1 MSDRASTADTVYL
14 GGRVWPGG
22 PAPSGTP
29 SASTDSPSTV
39 PSTTG
44 PTALATAAGRV
55 LALGSDQE
63 MRELAGPGTAVVG
76 LGGRRVVPGLID
88 GHLHAVRAGLT
99 WGSELH
105 WDGVRDL
112 ATALASIG
120 DAAKRAA
127 PGEWIRVV
135 GGWHPQQFAQAR
147 EPTRAELD
155 EVAADHPVYLQ
166 ALYEFAILNSAAIR
180 SCGLDRVAGDVPGG
194 SVDRDPGTGEPTGR
208 VRGMGAFTFC
218 LQAAGVPGP
227 LQQRQSTAAMVAE
240 LHASGLTG
248 AVDVGGLGLT
258 PESYDPLFELW
269 RRRELSLRMRLF
281 LSAGH
286 AGQEYGEVDAW
297 LRHAH
302 SRFGDEMLQVTGIGE
317 VVHFGCHDFE
327 GLETFAVSDESA
339 AELGRITRRIAQRGW
354 PVNIHAVCDETVTR
368 ILDAWESVN
377 SEVPV
382 APLRFSISHA
392 DRISARNVSRLRAL
406 GAGVVIDDRQA
417 FKAGASAAA
426 WGGDHTLAS
435 VPPVADLLAAGIPVA
450 AGTDATRASS
460 YNPWLS
466 LWWLTGGTSLDG
478 VRRRDAAHLATRE
491 QALRWYT
498 AGSAWL
504 SFEEADRGHLRP
516 GARADLAVLSDD
528 YFAVPADRIPAIRSE
543 LTVVGGRVVHSA
555 GTLA

>member
-1 MSDRASTADTVYL
+1 MTGRGSAADTVYL

-22 PAPSGTP
+22 PAPEDGE
-29 SASTDSPSTV
+29 
-39 PSTTG
+39 

-55 LALGSDQE
+55 IALGSDQD
-63 MRELAGPGTAVVG
+63 MRELAGPDTAVVG
-76 LGGRRVVPGLID
+76 LEGRRVVPGLID
-88 GHLHAVRAGLT
+88 GHLHAARAGLT
-99 WGSELH
+99 WASELH

-120 DAAKRAA
+120 DAARRAA

-135 GGWHPQQFAQAR
+135 GGWHPHQFAQAR

-155 EVAADHPVYLQ
+155 QVAGDHPVYLQ
-166 ALYEFAILNSAAIR
+166 ALYEVAILNSAAIR
-180 SCGLDRVAGDVPGG
+180 ACGLDRVAGDVPGG
-194 SVDRDPGTGEPTGR
+194 RVERDPDTGQPTGR
-208 VRGMGAFTFC
+208 VHGLGAFMFC
-218 LQAAGVPGP
+218 LQAVGAPGP
-227 LQQRQSTAAMVAE
+227 LQQRESTAAMVAE
-240 LHASGLTG
+240 LHASGLAG
-248 AVDVGGLGLT
+248 AVDVGGLGMA
-258 PESYDPLFELW
+258 PESYDPLFDLW

-286 AGQEYGEVDAW
+286 AGQEYDELDAW
-297 LRHAH
+297 LRHAQT
-302 SRFGDEMLQVTGIGE
+302 RFGDEMLQVTGIGE

-327 GLETFAVSDESA
+327 GLASFSVSDESA
-339 AELGRITRRIAQRGW
+339 AELRRITRRIAERGW

-368 ILDAWESVN
+368 VLDCWESVN

-392 DRISARNVSRLRAL
+392 DRISPRNIGRLRAL

-426 WGGDHTLAS
+426 WGGDHTLTS

-460 YNPWLS
+460 YSPWLS

-478 VRRRDAAHLATRE
+478 VRRRDCAHLATRA
-491 QALRWYT
+491 QALGWYT

-516 GARADLAVLSDD
+516 GARADLAVLSED
-528 YFAVPADRIPAIRSE
+528 YFTIPADRIPAIRSE
-543 LTVVGGRVVHSA
+543 LTVVGGRAVHSS
-555 GTLA
+555 GTVA